1 MDVVIDYYALLGV
14 ERNASLDEIK
24 RAYSRKRKEYYHDDE
39 KTIQL
44 SVAYESLR
52 YDIDLQY
59 KIIIENLVKNLKES
73 ENNQERQKI
82 LLELKGIYVNILKK
96 DRNNTNVLVELSDIE
111 DLLGNDTASLNLLK
125 EVEGIVTDNTD
136 KIVIWRRLGEK
147 CRQSNNIDGA
157 IDYYQKIYQQ
167 DISFFN
173 DIQILARLYYEQKKN
188 IKSSIQI
195 LNDCINRSSDSRLK
209 IRYLYECLR
218 AIRLT
223 PNASYAKVEEA
234 IYNKLKS
241 FYSENG
247 DSNTINA
254 ASIVMCLEDI
264 ISRKDFT
271 CFHRFEDIFLYYKT
285 ENDEL
290 YNSFKGIQQLVAA
303 IEKGK
308 VHKVIFSY
316 LEDEWTKEMREEVV
330 RLIHLEAINIKPCL
344 EYLKTEAS
352 LYWSQTSELMELEKA
367 VKENLETSKEYQSI
381 LNDRAISS
389 YMKKIIEVLLLDGY
403 MDFSILENDFITA
416 RDNFFS
422 KEDKSKQQYTLK
434 KMQEYYPLCYKL
446 FSDIFLKGKNKDEL
460 FNEGVNAKLPQPCSP
475 SDESNNDSRYVWI
488 GIATIAAI
496 VIACI
501 SYPPLIL
508 IIYLVVR
515 WVGRN
520 EDKKDLDPEELQRK
534 VEHERLEKIKAKE
547 RRKKLFK
554 WLKIIIAVILLWT
567 IVSNV
572 YLYVKEKREEVKEK
586 RAEIYQESHDNW
598 LTEEELKNVEKLHIR
613 YDKKTDVAIRYLQGY
628 RFDVSEYDYDDRY
641 IYLVLLS
648 SGQCSIYSNVLD
660 ESEQAELA
668 SEVWTIFDEDLEDYK
683 KCERFFEMAFTYIK
697 LANVSSDEEI
707 NEEIYKESIDTTN
720 EETNET
726 IYEETNEAIYEE
738 TDETIYE
745 ETDENIYEEP
755 DLIESYIYDISK
767 NIDTSSYGLSGYN
780 MVYINNDD
788 IPELVLLGTSET
800 DGNVIC
806 TYVDGEFYYI
816 NLLRSYFYFIPYQNV
831 IKNSGGNMGY
841 YYDYIYS
848 ITNNGFNYI
857 LNGEW
862 ESNFDESE
870 NVENNFRIDGNDVSM
885 EDYAQSVD
893 KYYGDSSTVASYA
906 LKNYSSVQEAYDG
919 LMNNQNIDYSNNT
932 YSNSW
937 EEDSEDLLLQ

>member
-1 MDVVIDYYALLGV
+1 MNVVIDYYALLGV

-24 RAYSRKRKEYYHDDE
+24 RAYSRKQRENARDE
-39 KTIQL
+39 EKLTQL
-44 SVAYESLR
+44 NVAYELLR
-52 YDIDLQY
+52 DEDKRKHYDIDIQY
-59 KIIIENLVKNLKES
+59 KKIIENLVKKLRES
-73 ENNQERQKI
+73 ENHQERQKI
-82 LLELKGIYVNILKK
+82 LLELKGIYLDILKK

-125 EVEGIVTDNTD
+125 EVEGIVTYNTD

-147 CRQSNNIDGA
+147 CRQSSNIDGA

-209 IRYLYECLR
+209 IQYLYECLR

-241 FYSENG
+241 FYSDNG
-247 DSNTINA
+247 DANTINA
-254 ASIVMCLEDI
+254 ASIVMCFEDI

-290 YNSFKGIQQLVAA
+290 YNGFKGIQQLVAA

-316 LEDEWTKEMREEVV
+316 LEDEWTKEIREEVV
-330 RLIHLEAINIKPCL
+330 RLIHLEAINIKPSL
-344 EYLKTEAS
+344 EYLKTEAP
-352 LYWSQTSELMELEKA
+352 LYWSQTGELMELEKA
-367 VKENLETSKEYQSI
+367 VYEYLDTSKEYQSI

-422 KEDKSKQQYTLK
+422 IEDKSKAQYMLN
-434 KMQEYYPLCYKL
+434 KMQENYPLCYKL
-446 FSDIFLKGKNKDEL
+446 FSDIFFKGNKEVL
-460 FNEGVNAKLPQPCSP
+460 FNEGENAKLPQSCS
-475 SDESNNDSRYVWI
+475 SSNDSNNDSRYVWI

-515 WVGRN
+515 WIGRN

-534 VEHERLEKIKAKE
+534 AEHERLEKIKAKE

-572 YLYVKEKREEVKEK
+572 YLYVKEKSEEVKEK

-628 RFDVSEYDYDDRY
+628 SFDASEYDYDDRY

-707 NEEIYKESIDTTN
+707 NEELYKESNDTTN

-726 IYEETNEAIYEE
+726 IYEETDETIYEE

-745 ETDENIYEEP
+745 ETD
-755 DLIESYIYDISK
+755 LIESYIYDINK
-767 NIDTSSYGLSGYN
+767 NIDTSRYGLSGYN

-788 IPELVLLGTSET
+788 IPELVLLGTSEA

-816 NLLRSYFYFIPYQNV
+816 NLFRSYFYFIPYQNV
-831 IKNSGGNMGY
+831 INNSGGNMGY

-848 ITNNGFNYI
+848 ITNNGFNSI

-870 NVENNFRIDGNDVSM
+870 NVENNFRIDGNDVSI

-932 YSNSW
+932 YSDSW